1 MNARPLA
8 SLLRAGLA
16 GQRPLPP
23 APSGIAEVAA
33 RHRLCATLYHIG
45 AELFEV
51 DARQARLS
59 WTNNVAAHLHR
70 VSTVARVWPSWAPP
84 PLVFKGADI
93 GEHLFDDPGARRC
106 SDLDLLLPDPHH
118 GPVAAALAA
127 QADEVRAPRYER
139 LPGEPDYETGFRFG
153 PVLIEL
159 HRDPQPPHRA
169 ALSGRAVW
177 RRGRPARLGELDVLQ
192 PSPDDR
198 LLLWL
203 TNQAKQSF
211 HGDLA
216 DLLDLAMIL
225 RTFPEGGSTA
235 ARRRA
240 DEAGLGR
247 PYRLGLLRLA
257 QSGLWPGA
265 LPAVDAADVHAV
277 ARLLPHPHAEPR
289 PTPWWRFQLVKLW
302 LAEGD
307 ARREILRRAAITAR
321 SRALR

>member
-8 SLLRAGLA
+8 SLLRAWLA

-23 APSGIAEVAA
+23 APAGIAAVAQ

-45 AELFEV
+45 AKLSEV
-51 DARQARLS
+51 DACAAKAS

-70 VSTVARVWPSWAPP
+70 VAAVARVWPTWAPP
-84 PLVFKGADI
+84 PLVFKGADV

-106 SDLDLLLPDPHH
+106 SDLDLLLPEPHH
-118 GPVAAALAA
+118 TPVAAALAA
-127 QADEVRAPRYER
+127 HADEVRAPRYER
-139 LPGEPDYETGFRFG
+139 LPGEADYETGFRFG

-169 ALSGRAVW
+169 ALSGRSVW
-177 RRGRPARLGELDVLQ
+177 RRGRPTRLGNFDALQ
-192 PSPDDR
+192 PSRSDR

-216 DLLDLAMIL
+216 DLLDLALIL
-225 RTFPEGGSTA
+225 RNLPEGWTT
-235 ARRRA
+235 ARRLA

-247 PYRLGLLRLA
+247 PYRLALLRLH
-257 QSGLWPGA
+257 QSELWPGD
-265 LPAVDAADVHAV
+265 LPAVTAADVQLM
-277 ARLLPHPHAEPR
+277 ARRLPPPHADPR
-289 PTPWWRFQLVKLW
+289 PTPWWRFQLVKWW
-302 LAEGD
+302 LAED
-307 ARREILRRAAITAR
+307 EARRAIVRRGLTTAR
-321 SRALR
+321 SRGPR